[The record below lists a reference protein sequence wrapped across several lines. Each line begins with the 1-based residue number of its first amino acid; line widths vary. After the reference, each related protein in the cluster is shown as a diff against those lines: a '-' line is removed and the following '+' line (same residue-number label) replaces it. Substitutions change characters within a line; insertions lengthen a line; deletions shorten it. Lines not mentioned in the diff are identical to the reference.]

1 MEKISAADLI
11 AAILSEISAASS
23 FPLGGIILLCKL
35 VHSGL
40 YSCAQTALHFLFSTG
55 ERKNTNNITTPSD
68 SEPCSEEHVN
78 SLEDDDGGEKL
89 TRGEVEVVM
98 ERLGIF
104 CDPNGEK
111 IPEGLGSDDISAL
124 FEAEEVTSEEVR
136 EAFDVF
142 DENSDGFIDANELGK
157 VLYKLGLTQV
167 KEMQCQRMIAAFDD
181 NGDGF
186 IDFDEFAKLLESNC
200 GH

>member
-11 AAILSEISAASS
+11 AAILLEISAASS
-23 FPLGGIILLCKL
+23 LPLVGVILLCKL

-40 YSCAQTALHFLFSTG
+40 QTALHFLFSTW
-55 ERKNTNNITTPSD
+55 ERKITNVTTPSD

-78 SLEDDDGGEKL
+78 SLEEDDDKL
-89 TRGEVEVVM
+89 PRGEVEVVM

-104 CDPNGEK
+104 CDPNGDK
-111 IPEGLGSDDISAL
+111 IPERLGSDDISAL
-124 FEAEEVTSEEVR
+124 FEAGEVTLEEVR

-186 IDFDEFAKLLESNC
+186 IDFNEFAKLLESNC
-200 GH
+200 GQ